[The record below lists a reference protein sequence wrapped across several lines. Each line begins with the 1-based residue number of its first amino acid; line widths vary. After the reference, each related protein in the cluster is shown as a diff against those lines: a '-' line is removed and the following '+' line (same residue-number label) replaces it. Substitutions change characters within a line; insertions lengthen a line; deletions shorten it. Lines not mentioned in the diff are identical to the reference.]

1 MSAPSFDPGSYYEL
15 DLARGTVQTRD
26 GRRVVV
32 LYDSTLAVL
41 VSAAAHNAS
50 RELLDELGGALGAQ
64 ARDLVGDV
72 DRASP
77 EKVLGEAAALLGTFG
92 WGRLGFERWGDALV
106 ATFENVPAVG
116 DDAMEALLSGFF
128 GALTARPVGCVAVE
142 SQRFLLVDPGIEGEV
157 RGWAHGG
164 TTLAGVL
171 DRLRSQGA

>member
-1 MSAPSFDPGSYYEL
+1 M
-15 DLARGTVQTRD
+15 
-26 GRRVVV
+26 
-32 LYDSTLAVL
+32 
-41 VSAAAHNAS
+41 
-50 RELLDELGGALGAQ
+50 
-64 ARDLVGDV
+64 
-72 DRASP
+72 
-77 EKVLGEAAALLGTFG
+77 LGEAAALLGTFG